1 MSDLHSHYDFY
12 PSAGNNFPACL
23 GCIAGRRV
31 LMRRKRCR
39 HGHLRKW
46 GMDSPV
52 AWCSTQTFVI
62 WMRQHILLLLTAL
75 FFIQDICELGI
86 TCMHITLIAKWNMWC
101 MWYFSKRNISE
112 FWLGQQKISCA
123 QRLYMICCGLQWQ
136 RNSGA
141 DLEILFPDSIRFG
154 YNELWQQAPVLTR
167 FALTYH
173 MLLQQYHHHPG
184 GNCHNKLY
192 PEWWWWVK

>member
-1 MSDLHSHYDFY
+1 MSWLNCRLTVFDEVEKMSSWAFTQVRNGLSCCMVFNTDLRYLNEAAYFTPPH
-12 PSAGNNFPACL
+12 
-23 GCIAGRRV
+23 CIILYTRYMWTWYNLYAHHFNCEV
-31 LMRRKRCR
+31 E
-39 HGHLRKW
+39 H
-46 GMDSPV
+46 
-52 AWCSTQTFVI
+52 VI
-62 WMRQHILLLLTAL
+62 FL
-75 FFIQDICELGI
+75 
-86 TCMHITLIAKWNMWC
+86 
-101 MWYFSKRNISE
+101 KRNISE

-141 DLEILFPDSIRFG
+141 DLEILFLDSIRFD